1 MAFGRLGAWVASA
14 RADVHI
20 LGVMSMVRWIA
31 LAITLLCFAS
41 CSFLSQ
47 NVFRGMIAPVAV
59 LVGSIVTVFLFV
71 KARVDLGSRPESLV
85 VLDPK
90 TQAALKQ
97 KAAERKVEELKAK
110 LAQQTVNKPADS
122 KEAG

>member
-1 MAFGRLGAWVASA
+1 MA
-14 RADVHI
+14 
-20 LGVMSMVRWIA
+20 RWIA
-31 LAITLLCFAS
+31 LALTLSCFAS

-59 LVGSIVTVFLFV
+59 IVGSIITVFLFV
-71 KARVDLGSRPESLV
+71 KARVEMGARPETAV

-110 LAQQTVNKPADS
+110 LAQQTAAKPHSSNDAS
-122 KEAG
+122 